1 MTKKKLTTSM
11 LVPKYVTQFQ
21 CTGGNCPDTCC
32 TGWQVPIDRD
42 SFRDYR
48 RVTHPAL
55 KPLFQTYLVQVDKDS
70 YPLHGRINARTSEMR
85 CVMLSDENLCSI
97 QKALGEDALS
107 DTCHVYP
114 RSVVQFGDR
123 VEQSLTLSCPEAA
136 RLALTQEDA
145 FEFTVAEFSTR
156 QATMAVT
163 PATHGF
169 DFFAMDE
176 VRAFIIQLFQTSALS
191 NVERLAILGWLCSQL
206 DELAASGSHHRVHE
220 VLGELTTSIEN
231 GSIQKTVSQLA
242 RQSAVAASVFSILF
256 GRPLRA
262 GRSDNQQTVL
272 AWVSQGLGLDATTG
286 AVPDTASLEANY
298 LRGLG
303 LLQSDGGTA
312 EKILTRYLLND
323 VLRET
328 FPWNQSSALFNYRQL
343 LTRFGIVRLM
353 LAATAAALDK
363 PLDEAEMV
371 QVVQVFC
378 RIYQHSDTFAKH
390 SENVLSGANWDTLDR
405 LYALLN

>member
-1 MTKKKLTTSM
+1 MAKKKLTTPM
-11 LVPKYVTQFQ
+11 LVPRYVTQFQ

-32 TGWQVPIDRD
+32 AGWQVPIDRD

-70 YPLHGRINARTSEMR
+70 YPHHGRINTRTSEKR
-85 CVMLSDENLCSI
+85 CVMLSEENLCSI
-97 QKALGEDALS
+97 QKVLGEDALS

-145 FEFTVAEFSTR
+145 FEFVAAEFSTR

-163 PATHGF
+163 PAAHGF
-169 DFFAMDE
+169 DFFAMGE
-176 VRAFIIQLFQTSALS
+176 VRAFVIQLFQTPALS

-206 DELAASGSHHRVHE
+206 DELAASDSQHRVHE
-220 VLGELTTSIEN
+220 VLGELTASIES

-242 RQSAVAASVFSILF
+242 QQSAAAASVFSILF

-262 GRSDNQQTVL
+262 GRSANQQTVL
-272 AWVSQGLGLDATTG
+272 ALVSQGLGLDTTG
-286 AVPDTASLEANY
+286 AAPDAAALEANY

-303 LLQSDGGTA
+303 LLHSDGAAA
-312 EKILTRYLLND
+312 ERILTRYLLND

-328 FPWNQSSALFNYRQL
+328 FPWNQSAALFNYRQL

-353 LAATAAALDK
+353 LAATAAAHGK
-363 PLDEAEMV
+363 PLNEETMV

-390 SENVLSGANWDTLDR
+390 AENVLAGANWDTLDR

>member
-1 MTKKKLTTSM
+1 MKRKLTATM
-11 LVPKYVTQFQ
+11 LVPKYVTQFH

-32 TGWQVPIDRD
+32 AGWQVPIDRET
-42 SFRDYR
+42 FRDYR

-55 KPLFQTYLVQVDKDS
+55 KPLFQTYLVQADKDS
-70 YPLHGRINARTSEMR
+70 YPHHGRINARTSDMR

-97 QKALGEDALS
+97 QKNLGEDALS

-136 RLALTQEDA
+136 RLALTQENA
-145 FEFTVAEFSTR
+145 FEFVTAEFSTR
-156 QATMAVT
+156 QATMATT
-163 PATHGF
+163 PEAHGF

-176 VRAFIIQLFQTSALS
+176 VRAFAIQLFQTPALS
-191 NVERLAILGWLCSQL
+191 NVERLAVLGWLCSQL
-206 DELAASGSHHRVHE
+206 DALTASATQHRVHE
-220 VLGELTTSIEN
+220 VLKELTASIES
-231 GSIQKTVSQLA
+231 GAIQETVRQLA

-256 GRPLRA
+256 GKPLSA
-262 GRSDNQQTVL
+262 GRSANQQTVL
-272 AWVSQGLGLDATTG
+272 AWVNQGLGLDANG
-286 AVPDTASLEANY
+286 ATPNAATLESNY

-303 LLQSDGGTA
+303 LLHADGVTA
-312 EKILTRYLLND
+312 ERLLTRYLLND
-323 VLRET
+323 LLRET
-328 FPWNQSSALFNYRQL
+328 FPWNQSAALFNYRQL

-353 LAATAAALDK
+353 LAATAAAHNK
-363 PLDEAEMV
+363 PLDEAQMV

-390 SENVLSGANWDTLDR
+390 SESVLAGANWDTLDR

>member
-11 LVPKYVTQFQ
+11 LVPKYVTQFH

-32 TGWQVPIDRD
+32 AGWQVPIDRD
-42 SFRDYR
+42 TFRNYR
-48 RVTHPAL
+48 RVTHPTL
-55 KPLFQTYLVQVDKDS
+55 KPLLQTFLVQVDKDS
-70 YPLHGRINARTSEMR
+70 YPNHSRINTRTPEGR
-85 CVMLSDENLCSI
+85 CVMLSEDSLCSI

-114 RSVVQFGDR
+114 RLVVQFGDHM
-123 VEQSLTLSCPEAA
+123 EQSLTLSCPEAA
-136 RLALTQEDA
+136 RLALTQDDA
-145 FEFTVAEFSTR
+145 FEFTAAEFTTR
-156 QATMAVT
+156 QTTMTVTQAV
-163 PATHGF
+163 HGF
-169 DFFAMDE
+169 DFFAMGE
-176 VRAFIIQLFQTSALS
+176 VRAFIIQLFQTPTLS

-206 DELAASGSHHRVHE
+206 DELAASGSQHRVHE

-231 GSIQKTVSQLA
+231 GSVQETVSQLA

-262 GRSDNQQTVL
+262 GRSANQQTVL
-272 AWVSQGLGLDATTG
+272 DWVSQGLGLDATD
-286 AVPDTASLEANY
+286 AAPDTASLEANY

-303 LLQSDGGTA
+303 LLQSDGVTA

-328 FPWNQSSALFNYRQL
+328 FPWNQSSALYNYRQL
-343 LTRFGIVRLM
+343 LTRFGILRLM
-353 LAATAAALDK
+353 LAATAAAHNA
-363 PLDEAEMV
+363 PLDEGTMV

-378 RIYQHSDTFAKH
+378 RIYQHSGNFAKH